1 MAHGRAGPDIV
12 MQTRYAGVS
21 EIRAVSDHEAHR
33 HPDGSSAIDPLRSH
47 LNKILLGP
55 ATQQEALDS
64 MWEKGV
70 RKPTQQAER
79 PYVQTVLSASP
90 DFFCVHD
97 DEGAISWDQD
107 KIDLWVKETMKWLK
121 AEYGDD
127 LAHVSLHMDET
138 TPHLH
143 VLIVPTYE
151 KKPRKPAQKL
161 KAKVPET
168 DSDYAIRLKEWED
181 GGPTTRTAGR
191 ASSPYWSKPWAR
203 KDARASYHGA
213 MEHLGLGYGKDFVGE
228 GENSPENK
236 KTGAWVREEVKRLAD
251 ERAAIAIDRVA
262 MVDDVKISA
271 RRITEDAEVS
281 AISMTTDAKRIMS
294 EAIAER
300 NLLTKD
306 RAQLNCDR
314 FDLEVEREE
323 VNRHKGLIGKALE
336 LVQWAVDELSDRMGV
351 KWPSDLA
358 GSLMAMRSDIQNLSL
373 PSEEPCDEA
382 DRPGL

>member
-1 MAHGRAGPDIV
+1 
-12 MQTRYAGVS
+12 
-21 EIRAVSDHEAHR
+21 
-33 HPDGSSAIDPLRSH
+33 
-47 LNKILLGP
+47 
-55 ATQQEALDS
+55 
-64 MWEKGV
+64 
-70 RKPTQQAER
+70 
-79 PYVQTVLSASP
+79 
-90 DFFCVHD
+90 
-97 DEGAISWDQD
+97 
-107 KIDLWVKETMKWLK
+107 
-121 AEYGDD
+121 
-127 LAHVSLHMDET
+127 
-138 TPHLH
+138 
-143 VLIVPTYE
+143 
-151 KKPRKPAQKL
+151 
-161 KAKVPET
+161 
-168 DSDYAIRLKEWED
+168 
-181 GGPTTRTAGR
+181 
-191 ASSPYWSKPWAR
+191 
-203 KDARASYHGA
+203 

-228 GENSPENK
+228 SENSPENK